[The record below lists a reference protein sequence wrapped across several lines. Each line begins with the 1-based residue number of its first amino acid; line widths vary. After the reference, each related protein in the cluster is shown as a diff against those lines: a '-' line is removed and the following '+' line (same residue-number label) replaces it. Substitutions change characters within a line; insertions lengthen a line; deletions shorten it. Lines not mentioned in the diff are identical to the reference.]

1 MNQSRLLV
9 SQPGLSIFSWGGLED
24 QKSVMSNLPDVLC
37 LSANP
42 NLKGFDRPLLKSLS
56 EQVTIAQWEY
66 CQTQDEP
73 SSLEVALELL
83 HDYLQQLVSPIHLVG
98 HGTSGLLGLLYAQHY
113 PERVRSLT
121 LLSVGIY
128 PAQDWQDRYY
138 SHRQSLPL
146 CRQIILTQM
155 VHDLFGFQSTAITQA
170 LMKIL
175 EQDLD
180 HSLSGHSLFRRMDL
194 LPIRPTVPLLVCGSV
209 DDVVVN
215 PHHLG
220 SWQQYFRE
228 DSSVSVRLWICSG
241 GRYFFH
247 YFYPQQTAEQML
259 DFWASLPPS
268 TKQPVSEAL
277 SVSA

>member
-1 MNQSRLLV
+1 
-9 SQPGLSIFSWGGLED
+9 
-24 QKSVMSNLPDVLC
+24 MSNLPDVLC

-42 NLKGFDRPLLKSLS
+42 NLKRFDRPLLQCLC
-56 EQVTIAQWEY
+56 EQFTIAQWEY

-73 SSLEVALELL
+73 SSLVIALELL
-83 HDYLQQLVSPIHLVG
+83 HDYLQQHRSPIHLVG
-98 HGTSGLLGLLYAQHY
+98 HGISGLLGLLYAQHY

-128 PAQDWQDRYY
+128 PAQDWQYHYY
-138 SHRQSLPL
+138 THRQSLP
-146 CRQIILTQM
+146 CSRQIILAQM
-155 VHDLFGFQSTAITQA
+155 VHDLFGFQRKAMTQA

-180 HSLSGHSLFRRMDL
+180 HSLSPHSLFRRMNL
-194 LPIRPTVPLLVCGSV
+194 LPIRLTVPLLVCGSV

-215 PHHLG
+215 PHHLH

-228 DSSVSVRLWICSG
+228 DTVSDRLWVCSG

-247 YFYPQQTAEQML
+247 YFYPQKTAEQMF
-259 DFWASLPPS
+259 DFWASLAPS
-268 TKQPVSEAL
+268 IKQPVSEVL